1 MLPPDAPAL
10 TDAPVPDGSAPDGGE
25 PSGTGR
31 SGSVRAARWALR
43 VGLLPV
49 VAVLAACVVGRLD
62 PRVLVGAQAD
72 LHGAVKAVLL
82 VWQVVAL
89 LRLPRL
95 LGMAVLAVA
104 WTFLL
109 PRVRST
115 VARAGLVLVGIV
127 GLLLVWRAPG
137 VPWALALALLPP
149 MANLVSWTPPTWLFA
164 LPGMPLVLPV
174 PAWRACS
181 VTAPRPWVRTAAL
194 LVVAPL
200 QVVLAPFLDARARFG
215 LYEAELL
222 EPWPEDRPDA
232 RVERVASSPAGLH
245 SDFHD
250 LDLVRA
256 ADGSLRAVVTA
267 ESQKRLLSLPD
278 GATSPLPDWWGPM
291 EGLVMDAET
300 DPATGVTWTLDGPHH
315 VVARRWTR
323 EGWQTVRRSAK
334 LPRYVHHAYTVRVTD
349 APQVSGLYL
358 FGIGLSHQLEGS
370 WVMRLSE
377 DLARVEQVELREAG
391 GRPLRGIRDVVW
403 VPPLERFVLVP
414 DMGEQLWTWRPGEDR
429 VMPWLAVAT
438 RNGKPTW
445 SAAMGRLLLPA
456 PERATLWIIDPVG
469 QTVRDFRTQPGVRAA
484 AIDARRGRVWT
495 ASVLTGAVMVQ
506 RLQDGAILDTYAGQM
521 PMFRAMA
528 VDEETGAA
536 WIVGWREV
544 WRVGSAE

>member
-1 MLPPDAPAL
+1 MVAL
-10 TDAPVPDGSAPDGGE
+10 F
-25 PSGTGR
+25 
-31 SGSVRAARWALR
+31 AAT
-43 VGLLPV
+43 LL
-49 VAVLAACVVGRLD
+49 GRLD
-62 PRVLVGAQAD
+62 PLLLVGAQDD
-72 LHGAVKAVLL
+72 LHGAVKGLLL
-82 VWQVVAL
+82 VWQAVAL

-104 WTFLL
+104 MSLLL
-109 PRVRST
+109 PWVRST
-115 VARAGLVLVGIV
+115 VARAGLVVAGIV
-127 GLLLVWRAPG
+127 GLMLVWRAPG
-137 VPWALALALLPP
+137 VPWALLLALLPP
-149 MANLVSWTPPTWLFA
+149 MANLVPWTPPVWLLA

-174 PAWRACS
+174 PAWRACRS
-181 VTAPRPWVRTAAL
+181 NSPRVWALTAAL
-194 LVVAPL
+194 LVVVPL
-200 QVVLAPFLDARARFG
+200 QVVLAPFLDARARFAP
-215 LYEAELL
+215 YEAELQ

-267 ESQKRLLSLPD
+267 ESQKRLFSLPD

-334 LPRYVHHAYTVRVTD
+334 LPRYVHHAYTVRVAD
-349 APQVSGLYL
+349 PPEVSGLYL
-358 FGIGLSHQLEGS
+358 FGIGLAHQQEGS

-377 DLARVEQVELREAG
+377 DLARADLVELRQAD
-391 GRPLRGIRDVVW
+391 GRPLRGIRDMVW
-403 VPPLERFVLVP
+403 VPPLGRFVLVP

-429 VMPWLAVAT
+429 VTPWLAVAT

-445 SAAMGRLLLPA
+445 NAAMGRLLLPA

-506 RLQDGAILDTYAGQM
+506 RLQDGALLDTYAGLM